1 MTCARRLAGARKPAP
16 SAGSPRRPDPRPG
29 RRRARLSLLLPV
41 LALLLGALSLFATA
55 SAQAQISVTLS
66 AEQTTIN
73 EGEQVVLKATTT
85 PELTRELARARGIVL
100 PVEIPLTMGG
110 TTTEP
115 GDVRLPATIVLYP
128 GTDNSVHVYAAH
140 DADTDDEE
148 FYVWPA
154 PIPTGFATVSF
165 LKFTIT
171 DDDAPPAVTP
181 PDAPT
186 NLVVTPE
193 RGALTIGWAA
203 PSQTVTHWRWEWKE
217 IAAPDMAATGAD
229 PSTGWMDLTVEYF
242 GGTLQ
247 AYISPLKNGRSYN
260 VRVRAENAGGA
271 SAWLRGTGTP
281 NVIHRGNAVWLNVQV
296 TPGDRRLTL
305 RWTRTPGHR
314 SSEGPGFYN
323 VQYRE
328 KYHCVLEMVTDGT
341 VTRPRYVDNV
351 PVYRCTGRSSDGEGW
366 TSHGSGPD
374 NRGTTR
380 VINGLSPGTEYEVR
394 VQHSSQ
400 TANWFYAAG
409 TTTGGTNPR
418 LRALQL
424 NAGN

>member
-1 MTCARRLAGARKPAP
+1 M
-16 SAGSPRRPDPRPG
+16 
-29 RRRARLSLLLPV
+29 
-41 LALLLGALSLFATA
+41 
-55 SAQAQISVTLS
+55 VTLS

-73 EGEQVVLKATTT
+73 EGEQVVVTARTT
-85 PELTRELARARGIVL
+85 PELTLELARARGIVL
-100 PVEIPLTMGG
+100 PAEIPLEILHNTS
-110 TTTEP
+110 EP
-115 GDVRLPATIVLYP
+115 GDVRLPGTVVIDP
-128 GTDNSVHVYAAH
+128 RTDNLVHVYAAP
-140 DADTDDEE
+140 DADTDNEE
-148 FYVWPA
+148 FFVRLGTPLPA
-154 PIPTGFATVSF
+154 GFSGQSV
-165 LKFTIT
+165 LVLQIT
-171 DDDAPPAVTP
+171 DDDAPLEDTSI

-186 NLVVTPE
+186 NLVVTPAN
-193 RGALTIGWAA
+193 GGLNFSWTS
-203 PSQTVTHWRWEWKE
+203 PSQTVTHWRVEWKE
-217 IAAPDMAATGAD
+217 IAAPDVAGTGLN
-229 PSTGWMDLTVEYF
+229 PSTGWVGFTAENF
-242 GGTLQ
+242 AG
-247 AYISPLKNGRSYN
+247 ISASPRQMRNGRSHY
-260 VRVRAENAGGA
+260 VRVRAVNDGA
-271 SAWLRGTGTP
+271 HSAWLRGTGTP

-296 TPGDRRLTL
+296 TPGDRKLTL

-328 KYHCVLEMVTDGT
+328 KDHCVLEMVTDGT

-380 VINGLSPGTEYEVR
+380 VINGLAPGTEYEVR